1 MEKIEPALYLIPVT
15 LGETEYQ
22 KVLPEYNKKI
32 LRGIKNFIVENRR
45 SAIRFLKLA
54 DSSIDIDSLE
64 FLELNE
70 HSDLARIS
78 NYLDPLLKKKLP
90 MGIISEAGCP
100 AVADPGAAVVEMA
113 QKKNLKVVPLSGP
126 SSMIMAVMASGLN
139 GQSFAFNGY
148 LPVKPNERAAKIRQL
163 ENRAW
168 NEKQTQL
175 FIEAPYR
182 NLKMLES
189 ILNSC
194 RNETLVCV
202 AAGLT
207 TEQEFIKTL
216 SVAEWK
222 KSNEPPINKLPA
234 IFLIYRSR
242 KMSMI
247 LMGIKHCGK
256 STQGRIIS
264 KKLSVPFFDTD
275 DVVFE
280 MTGKTPRQ
288 IYTELGNEGFQEAEE
303 KACSFLLEKINSS
316 AEKNAVIATGGG
328 ICGNKKALD
337 VLKKIGT
344 FVFLKTPERI
354 ASFRVLRE
362 ISVAQDGTLLNV
374 PAFIAKKNPRSVAD
388 AKKIFHD
395 FFIERECIYEQL
407 ADVVIDMSSS
417 SKEANA
423 AKIIESVSSKV

>member
-1 MEKIEPALYLIPVT
+1 M
-15 LGETEYQ
+15 
-22 KVLPEYNKKI
+22 
-32 LRGIKNFIVENRR
+32 
-45 SAIRFLKLA
+45 
-54 DSSIDIDSLE
+54 SI
-64 FLELNE
+64 
-70 HSDLARIS
+70 
-78 NYLDPLLKKKLP
+78 
-90 MGIISEAGCP
+90 
-100 AVADPGAAVVEMA
+100 
-113 QKKNLKVVPLSGP
+113 
-126 SSMIMAVMASGLN
+126 
-139 GQSFAFNGY
+139 
-148 LPVKPNERAAKIRQL
+148 
-163 ENRAW
+163 
-168 NEKQTQL
+168 
-175 FIEAPYR
+175 
-182 NLKMLES
+182 
-189 ILNSC
+189 
-194 RNETLVCV
+194 
-202 AAGLT
+202 
-207 TEQEFIKTL
+207 
-216 SVAEWK
+216 
-222 KSNEPPINKLPA
+222 
-234 IFLIYRSR
+234 
-242 KMSMI
+242 I

-275 DVVFE
+275 DVIFE

-344 FVFLKTPERI
+344 FVFFKTPERI

>member
-1 MEKIEPALYLIPVT
+1 M
-15 LGETEYQ
+15 
-22 KVLPEYNKKI
+22 
-32 LRGIKNFIVENRR
+32 
-45 SAIRFLKLA
+45 
-54 DSSIDIDSLE
+54 SI
-64 FLELNE
+64 
-70 HSDLARIS
+70 
-78 NYLDPLLKKKLP
+78 
-90 MGIISEAGCP
+90 
-100 AVADPGAAVVEMA
+100 
-113 QKKNLKVVPLSGP
+113 
-126 SSMIMAVMASGLN
+126 
-139 GQSFAFNGY
+139 
-148 LPVKPNERAAKIRQL
+148 
-163 ENRAW
+163 
-168 NEKQTQL
+168 
-175 FIEAPYR
+175 
-182 NLKMLES
+182 
-189 ILNSC
+189 
-194 RNETLVCV
+194 
-202 AAGLT
+202 
-207 TEQEFIKTL
+207 
-216 SVAEWK
+216 
-222 KSNEPPINKLPA
+222 
-234 IFLIYRSR
+234 
-242 KMSMI
+242 I

-275 DVVFE
+275 DVIFE

-303 KACSFLLEKINSS
+303 KACLFLLEKINSS

-344 FVFLKTPERI
+344 FVFLRTPERI

>member
-1 MEKIEPALYLIPVT
+1 MS
-15 LGETEYQ
+15 
-22 KVLPEYNKKI
+22 
-32 LRGIKNFIVENRR
+32 IV
-45 SAIRFLKLA
+45 
-54 DSSIDIDSLE
+54 
-64 FLELNE
+64 
-70 HSDLARIS
+70 
-78 NYLDPLLKKKLP
+78 
-90 MGIISEAGCP
+90 
-100 AVADPGAAVVEMA
+100 
-113 QKKNLKVVPLSGP
+113 
-126 SSMIMAVMASGLN
+126 
-139 GQSFAFNGY
+139 
-148 LPVKPNERAAKIRQL
+148 
-163 ENRAW
+163 
-168 NEKQTQL
+168 
-175 FIEAPYR
+175 
-182 NLKMLES
+182 
-189 ILNSC
+189 
-194 RNETLVCV
+194 
-202 AAGLT
+202 
-207 TEQEFIKTL
+207 
-216 SVAEWK
+216 
-222 KSNEPPINKLPA
+222 
-234 IFLIYRSR
+234 
-242 KMSMI
+242 

-275 DVVFE
+275 DVIFE

-374 PAFIAKKNPRSVAD
+374 PAFIAKKNPRSIAD

>member
-1 MEKIEPALYLIPVT
+1 M
-15 LGETEYQ
+15 
-22 KVLPEYNKKI
+22 
-32 LRGIKNFIVENRR
+32 
-45 SAIRFLKLA
+45 
-54 DSSIDIDSLE
+54 SI
-64 FLELNE
+64 
-70 HSDLARIS
+70 
-78 NYLDPLLKKKLP
+78 
-90 MGIISEAGCP
+90 
-100 AVADPGAAVVEMA
+100 
-113 QKKNLKVVPLSGP
+113 
-126 SSMIMAVMASGLN
+126 
-139 GQSFAFNGY
+139 
-148 LPVKPNERAAKIRQL
+148 
-163 ENRAW
+163 
-168 NEKQTQL
+168 
-175 FIEAPYR
+175 
-182 NLKMLES
+182 
-189 ILNSC
+189 
-194 RNETLVCV
+194 
-202 AAGLT
+202 
-207 TEQEFIKTL
+207 
-216 SVAEWK
+216 
-222 KSNEPPINKLPA
+222 
-234 IFLIYRSR
+234 
-242 KMSMI
+242 I

-374 PAFIAKKNPRSVAD
+374 PAFIAKKDPRSVAD

>member
-1 MEKIEPALYLIPVT
+1 M
-15 LGETEYQ
+15 
-22 KVLPEYNKKI
+22 
-32 LRGIKNFIVENRR
+32 
-45 SAIRFLKLA
+45 
-54 DSSIDIDSLE
+54 SI
-64 FLELNE
+64 
-70 HSDLARIS
+70 
-78 NYLDPLLKKKLP
+78 
-90 MGIISEAGCP
+90 
-100 AVADPGAAVVEMA
+100 
-113 QKKNLKVVPLSGP
+113 
-126 SSMIMAVMASGLN
+126 
-139 GQSFAFNGY
+139 
-148 LPVKPNERAAKIRQL
+148 
-163 ENRAW
+163 
-168 NEKQTQL
+168 
-175 FIEAPYR
+175 
-182 NLKMLES
+182 
-189 ILNSC
+189 
-194 RNETLVCV
+194 
-202 AAGLT
+202 
-207 TEQEFIKTL
+207 
-216 SVAEWK
+216 
-222 KSNEPPINKLPA
+222 
-234 IFLIYRSR
+234 
-242 KMSMI
+242 I

-275 DVVFE
+275 DVIFE

-407 ADVVIDMSSS
+407 ADVVIDMSNS

>member
-1 MEKIEPALYLIPVT
+1 M
-15 LGETEYQ
+15 
-22 KVLPEYNKKI
+22 
-32 LRGIKNFIVENRR
+32 
-45 SAIRFLKLA
+45 
-54 DSSIDIDSLE
+54 SI
-64 FLELNE
+64 
-70 HSDLARIS
+70 
-78 NYLDPLLKKKLP
+78 
-90 MGIISEAGCP
+90 
-100 AVADPGAAVVEMA
+100 
-113 QKKNLKVVPLSGP
+113 
-126 SSMIMAVMASGLN
+126 
-139 GQSFAFNGY
+139 
-148 LPVKPNERAAKIRQL
+148 
-163 ENRAW
+163 
-168 NEKQTQL
+168 
-175 FIEAPYR
+175 
-182 NLKMLES
+182 
-189 ILNSC
+189 
-194 RNETLVCV
+194 
-202 AAGLT
+202 
-207 TEQEFIKTL
+207 
-216 SVAEWK
+216 
-222 KSNEPPINKLPA
+222 
-234 IFLIYRSR
+234 
-242 KMSMI
+242 I

-275 DVVFE
+275 DVIFE
-280 MTGKTPRQ
+280 MTRKTPRQ

>member
-1 MEKIEPALYLIPVT
+1 M
-15 LGETEYQ
+15 
-22 KVLPEYNKKI
+22 
-32 LRGIKNFIVENRR
+32 
-45 SAIRFLKLA
+45 
-54 DSSIDIDSLE
+54 SI
-64 FLELNE
+64 
-70 HSDLARIS
+70 
-78 NYLDPLLKKKLP
+78 
-90 MGIISEAGCP
+90 
-100 AVADPGAAVVEMA
+100 
-113 QKKNLKVVPLSGP
+113 
-126 SSMIMAVMASGLN
+126 
-139 GQSFAFNGY
+139 
-148 LPVKPNERAAKIRQL
+148 
-163 ENRAW
+163 
-168 NEKQTQL
+168 
-175 FIEAPYR
+175 
-182 NLKMLES
+182 
-189 ILNSC
+189 
-194 RNETLVCV
+194 
-202 AAGLT
+202 
-207 TEQEFIKTL
+207 
-216 SVAEWK
+216 
-222 KSNEPPINKLPA
+222 
-234 IFLIYRSR
+234 
-242 KMSMI
+242 I

-275 DVVFE
+275 DVIFE

-344 FVFLKTPERI
+344 FVFLRTPERI

>member
-1 MEKIEPALYLIPVT
+1 M
-15 LGETEYQ
+15 
-22 KVLPEYNKKI
+22 
-32 LRGIKNFIVENRR
+32 
-45 SAIRFLKLA
+45 
-54 DSSIDIDSLE
+54 SI
-64 FLELNE
+64 
-70 HSDLARIS
+70 
-78 NYLDPLLKKKLP
+78 
-90 MGIISEAGCP
+90 
-100 AVADPGAAVVEMA
+100 
-113 QKKNLKVVPLSGP
+113 
-126 SSMIMAVMASGLN
+126 
-139 GQSFAFNGY
+139 
-148 LPVKPNERAAKIRQL
+148 
-163 ENRAW
+163 
-168 NEKQTQL
+168 
-175 FIEAPYR
+175 
-182 NLKMLES
+182 
-189 ILNSC
+189 
-194 RNETLVCV
+194 
-202 AAGLT
+202 
-207 TEQEFIKTL
+207 
-216 SVAEWK
+216 
-222 KSNEPPINKLPA
+222 
-234 IFLIYRSR
+234 
-242 KMSMI
+242 I

-288 IYTELGNEGFQEAEE
+288 IYTELGNESFQEAEE
-303 KACSFLLEKINSS
+303 KACSFLHEKINSS

>member
-1 MEKIEPALYLIPVT
+1 M
-15 LGETEYQ
+15 
-22 KVLPEYNKKI
+22 
-32 LRGIKNFIVENRR
+32 
-45 SAIRFLKLA
+45 
-54 DSSIDIDSLE
+54 SI
-64 FLELNE
+64 
-70 HSDLARIS
+70 
-78 NYLDPLLKKKLP
+78 
-90 MGIISEAGCP
+90 
-100 AVADPGAAVVEMA
+100 
-113 QKKNLKVVPLSGP
+113 
-126 SSMIMAVMASGLN
+126 
-139 GQSFAFNGY
+139 
-148 LPVKPNERAAKIRQL
+148 
-163 ENRAW
+163 
-168 NEKQTQL
+168 
-175 FIEAPYR
+175 
-182 NLKMLES
+182 
-189 ILNSC
+189 
-194 RNETLVCV
+194 
-202 AAGLT
+202 
-207 TEQEFIKTL
+207 
-216 SVAEWK
+216 
-222 KSNEPPINKLPA
+222 
-234 IFLIYRSR
+234 
-242 KMSMI
+242 I

-288 IYTELGNEGFQEAEE
+288 IYTELGNEGFQKAEE

-337 VLKKIGT
+337 VLKKIGA

>member
-1 MEKIEPALYLIPVT
+1 M
-15 LGETEYQ
+15 
-22 KVLPEYNKKI
+22 
-32 LRGIKNFIVENRR
+32 
-45 SAIRFLKLA
+45 
-54 DSSIDIDSLE
+54 SI
-64 FLELNE
+64 
-70 HSDLARIS
+70 
-78 NYLDPLLKKKLP
+78 
-90 MGIISEAGCP
+90 
-100 AVADPGAAVVEMA
+100 
-113 QKKNLKVVPLSGP
+113 
-126 SSMIMAVMASGLN
+126 
-139 GQSFAFNGY
+139 
-148 LPVKPNERAAKIRQL
+148 
-163 ENRAW
+163 
-168 NEKQTQL
+168 
-175 FIEAPYR
+175 
-182 NLKMLES
+182 
-189 ILNSC
+189 
-194 RNETLVCV
+194 
-202 AAGLT
+202 
-207 TEQEFIKTL
+207 
-216 SVAEWK
+216 
-222 KSNEPPINKLPA
+222 
-234 IFLIYRSR
+234 
-242 KMSMI
+242 I

-362 ISVAQDGTLLNV
+362 ISVAQDGTLSNV

>member
-1 MEKIEPALYLIPVT
+1 M
-15 LGETEYQ
+15 
-22 KVLPEYNKKI
+22 
-32 LRGIKNFIVENRR
+32 
-45 SAIRFLKLA
+45 
-54 DSSIDIDSLE
+54 SI
-64 FLELNE
+64 
-70 HSDLARIS
+70 
-78 NYLDPLLKKKLP
+78 
-90 MGIISEAGCP
+90 
-100 AVADPGAAVVEMA
+100 
-113 QKKNLKVVPLSGP
+113 
-126 SSMIMAVMASGLN
+126 
-139 GQSFAFNGY
+139 
-148 LPVKPNERAAKIRQL
+148 
-163 ENRAW
+163 
-168 NEKQTQL
+168 
-175 FIEAPYR
+175 
-182 NLKMLES
+182 
-189 ILNSC
+189 
-194 RNETLVCV
+194 
-202 AAGLT
+202 
-207 TEQEFIKTL
+207 
-216 SVAEWK
+216 
-222 KSNEPPINKLPA
+222 
-234 IFLIYRSR
+234 
-242 KMSMI
+242 I

-275 DVVFE
+275 DVIFE

-303 KACSFLLEKINSS
+303 KACSFLLEKINST

>member
-1 MEKIEPALYLIPVT
+1 M
-15 LGETEYQ
+15 
-22 KVLPEYNKKI
+22 
-32 LRGIKNFIVENRR
+32 
-45 SAIRFLKLA
+45 
-54 DSSIDIDSLE
+54 SI
-64 FLELNE
+64 
-70 HSDLARIS
+70 
-78 NYLDPLLKKKLP
+78 
-90 MGIISEAGCP
+90 
-100 AVADPGAAVVEMA
+100 
-113 QKKNLKVVPLSGP
+113 
-126 SSMIMAVMASGLN
+126 
-139 GQSFAFNGY
+139 
-148 LPVKPNERAAKIRQL
+148 
-163 ENRAW
+163 
-168 NEKQTQL
+168 
-175 FIEAPYR
+175 
-182 NLKMLES
+182 
-189 ILNSC
+189 
-194 RNETLVCV
+194 
-202 AAGLT
+202 
-207 TEQEFIKTL
+207 
-216 SVAEWK
+216 
-222 KSNEPPINKLPA
+222 
-234 IFLIYRSR
+234 
-242 KMSMI
+242 I

-344 FVFLKTPERI
+344 FVFLKTSERI

-423 AKIIESVSSKV
+423 RKIIETVSSKV

>member
-1 MEKIEPALYLIPVT
+1 M
-15 LGETEYQ
+15 
-22 KVLPEYNKKI
+22 
-32 LRGIKNFIVENRR
+32 
-45 SAIRFLKLA
+45 
-54 DSSIDIDSLE
+54 SI
-64 FLELNE
+64 
-70 HSDLARIS
+70 
-78 NYLDPLLKKKLP
+78 
-90 MGIISEAGCP
+90 
-100 AVADPGAAVVEMA
+100 
-113 QKKNLKVVPLSGP
+113 
-126 SSMIMAVMASGLN
+126 
-139 GQSFAFNGY
+139 
-148 LPVKPNERAAKIRQL
+148 
-163 ENRAW
+163 
-168 NEKQTQL
+168 
-175 FIEAPYR
+175 
-182 NLKMLES
+182 
-189 ILNSC
+189 
-194 RNETLVCV
+194 
-202 AAGLT
+202 
-207 TEQEFIKTL
+207 
-216 SVAEWK
+216 
-222 KSNEPPINKLPA
+222 
-234 IFLIYRSR
+234 
-242 KMSMI
+242 I

-303 KACSFLLEKINSS
+303 KACLFLLEKINSS

-344 FVFLKTPERI
+344 FVFLRTPERI

>member
-1 MEKIEPALYLIPVT
+1 
-15 LGETEYQ
+15 
-22 KVLPEYNKKI
+22 
-32 LRGIKNFIVENRR
+32 
-45 SAIRFLKLA
+45 
-54 DSSIDIDSLE
+54 
-64 FLELNE
+64 
-70 HSDLARIS
+70 
-78 NYLDPLLKKKLP
+78 
-90 MGIISEAGCP
+90 
-100 AVADPGAAVVEMA
+100 
-113 QKKNLKVVPLSGP
+113 
-126 SSMIMAVMASGLN
+126 
-139 GQSFAFNGY
+139 
-148 LPVKPNERAAKIRQL
+148 
-163 ENRAW
+163 
-168 NEKQTQL
+168 
-175 FIEAPYR
+175 
-182 NLKMLES
+182 
-189 ILNSC
+189 
-194 RNETLVCV
+194 
-202 AAGLT
+202 
-207 TEQEFIKTL
+207 
-216 SVAEWK
+216 
-222 KSNEPPINKLPA
+222 
-234 IFLIYRSR
+234 
-242 KMSMI
+242 MSMI

-374 PAFIAKKNPRSVAD
+374 PAFIAKK
-388 AKKIFHD
+388 IFHD

>member
-1 MEKIEPALYLIPVT
+1 M
-15 LGETEYQ
+15 
-22 KVLPEYNKKI
+22 
-32 LRGIKNFIVENRR
+32 
-45 SAIRFLKLA
+45 
-54 DSSIDIDSLE
+54 SI
-64 FLELNE
+64 
-70 HSDLARIS
+70 
-78 NYLDPLLKKKLP
+78 
-90 MGIISEAGCP
+90 
-100 AVADPGAAVVEMA
+100 
-113 QKKNLKVVPLSGP
+113 
-126 SSMIMAVMASGLN
+126 
-139 GQSFAFNGY
+139 
-148 LPVKPNERAAKIRQL
+148 
-163 ENRAW
+163 
-168 NEKQTQL
+168 
-175 FIEAPYR
+175 
-182 NLKMLES
+182 
-189 ILNSC
+189 
-194 RNETLVCV
+194 
-202 AAGLT
+202 
-207 TEQEFIKTL
+207 
-216 SVAEWK
+216 
-222 KSNEPPINKLPA
+222 
-234 IFLIYRSR
+234 
-242 KMSMI
+242 I

-344 FVFLKTPERI
+344 FVFLRTPERI

-407 ADVVIDMSSS
+407 ADIVIDMSSS

>member
-1 MEKIEPALYLIPVT
+1 M
-15 LGETEYQ
+15 
-22 KVLPEYNKKI
+22 
-32 LRGIKNFIVENRR
+32 
-45 SAIRFLKLA
+45 
-54 DSSIDIDSLE
+54 SI
-64 FLELNE
+64 
-70 HSDLARIS
+70 
-78 NYLDPLLKKKLP
+78 
-90 MGIISEAGCP
+90 
-100 AVADPGAAVVEMA
+100 
-113 QKKNLKVVPLSGP
+113 
-126 SSMIMAVMASGLN
+126 
-139 GQSFAFNGY
+139 
-148 LPVKPNERAAKIRQL
+148 
-163 ENRAW
+163 
-168 NEKQTQL
+168 
-175 FIEAPYR
+175 
-182 NLKMLES
+182 
-189 ILNSC
+189 
-194 RNETLVCV
+194 
-202 AAGLT
+202 
-207 TEQEFIKTL
+207 
-216 SVAEWK
+216 
-222 KSNEPPINKLPA
+222 
-234 IFLIYRSR
+234 
-242 KMSMI
+242 I

-288 IYTELGNEGFQEAEE
+288 IYTELGNEGFQKAEE

>member
-1 MEKIEPALYLIPVT
+1 M
-15 LGETEYQ
+15 
-22 KVLPEYNKKI
+22 
-32 LRGIKNFIVENRR
+32 
-45 SAIRFLKLA
+45 
-54 DSSIDIDSLE
+54 SI
-64 FLELNE
+64 
-70 HSDLARIS
+70 
-78 NYLDPLLKKKLP
+78 
-90 MGIISEAGCP
+90 
-100 AVADPGAAVVEMA
+100 
-113 QKKNLKVVPLSGP
+113 
-126 SSMIMAVMASGLN
+126 
-139 GQSFAFNGY
+139 
-148 LPVKPNERAAKIRQL
+148 
-163 ENRAW
+163 
-168 NEKQTQL
+168 
-175 FIEAPYR
+175 
-182 NLKMLES
+182 
-189 ILNSC
+189 
-194 RNETLVCV
+194 
-202 AAGLT
+202 
-207 TEQEFIKTL
+207 
-216 SVAEWK
+216 
-222 KSNEPPINKLPA
+222 
-234 IFLIYRSR
+234 
-242 KMSMI
+242 I

-288 IYTELGNEGFQEAEE
+288 IYTELGNEGFQKAEE

-344 FVFLKTPERI
+344 FVFLRTPERI

-407 ADVVIDMSSS
+407 ADVVIDMFSS

>member
-1 MEKIEPALYLIPVT
+1 M
-15 LGETEYQ
+15 
-22 KVLPEYNKKI
+22 
-32 LRGIKNFIVENRR
+32 
-45 SAIRFLKLA
+45 
-54 DSSIDIDSLE
+54 SI
-64 FLELNE
+64 
-70 HSDLARIS
+70 
-78 NYLDPLLKKKLP
+78 
-90 MGIISEAGCP
+90 
-100 AVADPGAAVVEMA
+100 
-113 QKKNLKVVPLSGP
+113 
-126 SSMIMAVMASGLN
+126 
-139 GQSFAFNGY
+139 
-148 LPVKPNERAAKIRQL
+148 
-163 ENRAW
+163 
-168 NEKQTQL
+168 
-175 FIEAPYR
+175 
-182 NLKMLES
+182 
-189 ILNSC
+189 
-194 RNETLVCV
+194 
-202 AAGLT
+202 
-207 TEQEFIKTL
+207 
-216 SVAEWK
+216 
-222 KSNEPPINKLPA
+222 
-234 IFLIYRSR
+234 
-242 KMSMI
+242 I

-275 DVVFE
+275 DVIFE

-316 AEKNAVIATGGG
+316 AEKNAVVATGGG

-337 VLKKIGT
+337 VLKKIGA

>member
-1 MEKIEPALYLIPVT
+1 
-15 LGETEYQ
+15 
-22 KVLPEYNKKI
+22 
-32 LRGIKNFIVENRR
+32 
-45 SAIRFLKLA
+45 
-54 DSSIDIDSLE
+54 
-64 FLELNE
+64 
-70 HSDLARIS
+70 
-78 NYLDPLLKKKLP
+78 
-90 MGIISEAGCP
+90 
-100 AVADPGAAVVEMA
+100 
-113 QKKNLKVVPLSGP
+113 
-126 SSMIMAVMASGLN
+126 
-139 GQSFAFNGY
+139 
-148 LPVKPNERAAKIRQL
+148 
-163 ENRAW
+163 
-168 NEKQTQL
+168 
-175 FIEAPYR
+175 
-182 NLKMLES
+182 
-189 ILNSC
+189 
-194 RNETLVCV
+194 
-202 AAGLT
+202 
-207 TEQEFIKTL
+207 
-216 SVAEWK
+216 
-222 KSNEPPINKLPA
+222 
-234 IFLIYRSR
+234 
-242 KMSMI
+242 MSMI

>member
-1 MEKIEPALYLIPVT
+1 M
-15 LGETEYQ
+15 
-22 KVLPEYNKKI
+22 
-32 LRGIKNFIVENRR
+32 
-45 SAIRFLKLA
+45 
-54 DSSIDIDSLE
+54 SI
-64 FLELNE
+64 
-70 HSDLARIS
+70 
-78 NYLDPLLKKKLP
+78 
-90 MGIISEAGCP
+90 
-100 AVADPGAAVVEMA
+100 
-113 QKKNLKVVPLSGP
+113 
-126 SSMIMAVMASGLN
+126 
-139 GQSFAFNGY
+139 
-148 LPVKPNERAAKIRQL
+148 
-163 ENRAW
+163 
-168 NEKQTQL
+168 
-175 FIEAPYR
+175 
-182 NLKMLES
+182 
-189 ILNSC
+189 
-194 RNETLVCV
+194 
-202 AAGLT
+202 
-207 TEQEFIKTL
+207 
-216 SVAEWK
+216 
-222 KSNEPPINKLPA
+222 
-234 IFLIYRSR
+234 
-242 KMSMI
+242 I

-275 DVVFE
+275 DVIFE

-328 ICGNKKALD
+328 ICTNKKALD

>member
-1 MEKIEPALYLIPVT
+1 M
-15 LGETEYQ
+15 
-22 KVLPEYNKKI
+22 
-32 LRGIKNFIVENRR
+32 
-45 SAIRFLKLA
+45 
-54 DSSIDIDSLE
+54 SI
-64 FLELNE
+64 
-70 HSDLARIS
+70 
-78 NYLDPLLKKKLP
+78 
-90 MGIISEAGCP
+90 
-100 AVADPGAAVVEMA
+100 
-113 QKKNLKVVPLSGP
+113 
-126 SSMIMAVMASGLN
+126 
-139 GQSFAFNGY
+139 
-148 LPVKPNERAAKIRQL
+148 
-163 ENRAW
+163 
-168 NEKQTQL
+168 
-175 FIEAPYR
+175 
-182 NLKMLES
+182 
-189 ILNSC
+189 
-194 RNETLVCV
+194 
-202 AAGLT
+202 
-207 TEQEFIKTL
+207 
-216 SVAEWK
+216 
-222 KSNEPPINKLPA
+222 
-234 IFLIYRSR
+234 
-242 KMSMI
+242 I

-288 IYTELGNEGFQEAEE
+288 IYTELGNEGFQKAEE

-344 FVFLKTPERI
+344 FVFLRTPERI

>member
-1 MEKIEPALYLIPVT
+1 M
-15 LGETEYQ
+15 
-22 KVLPEYNKKI
+22 
-32 LRGIKNFIVENRR
+32 
-45 SAIRFLKLA
+45 
-54 DSSIDIDSLE
+54 SI
-64 FLELNE
+64 
-70 HSDLARIS
+70 
-78 NYLDPLLKKKLP
+78 
-90 MGIISEAGCP
+90 
-100 AVADPGAAVVEMA
+100 
-113 QKKNLKVVPLSGP
+113 
-126 SSMIMAVMASGLN
+126 
-139 GQSFAFNGY
+139 
-148 LPVKPNERAAKIRQL
+148 
-163 ENRAW
+163 
-168 NEKQTQL
+168 
-175 FIEAPYR
+175 
-182 NLKMLES
+182 
-189 ILNSC
+189 
-194 RNETLVCV
+194 
-202 AAGLT
+202 
-207 TEQEFIKTL
+207 
-216 SVAEWK
+216 
-222 KSNEPPINKLPA
+222 
-234 IFLIYRSR
+234 
-242 KMSMI
+242 I

-275 DVVFE
+275 DVIFE

-316 AEKNAVIATGGG
+316 VEKNAVIATGGG

-374 PAFIAKKNPRSVAD
+374 PAFIAKKNPRSIAD

>member
-1 MEKIEPALYLIPVT
+1 M
-15 LGETEYQ
+15 
-22 KVLPEYNKKI
+22 
-32 LRGIKNFIVENRR
+32 
-45 SAIRFLKLA
+45 
-54 DSSIDIDSLE
+54 SI
-64 FLELNE
+64 
-70 HSDLARIS
+70 
-78 NYLDPLLKKKLP
+78 
-90 MGIISEAGCP
+90 
-100 AVADPGAAVVEMA
+100 
-113 QKKNLKVVPLSGP
+113 
-126 SSMIMAVMASGLN
+126 
-139 GQSFAFNGY
+139 
-148 LPVKPNERAAKIRQL
+148 
-163 ENRAW
+163 
-168 NEKQTQL
+168 
-175 FIEAPYR
+175 
-182 NLKMLES
+182 
-189 ILNSC
+189 
-194 RNETLVCV
+194 
-202 AAGLT
+202 
-207 TEQEFIKTL
+207 
-216 SVAEWK
+216 
-222 KSNEPPINKLPA
+222 
-234 IFLIYRSR
+234 
-242 KMSMI
+242 I

-275 DVVFE
+275 DVIFE

-344 FVFLKTPERI
+344 FVFLKTSERI

>member
-1 MEKIEPALYLIPVT
+1 M
-15 LGETEYQ
+15 
-22 KVLPEYNKKI
+22 
-32 LRGIKNFIVENRR
+32 
-45 SAIRFLKLA
+45 
-54 DSSIDIDSLE
+54 SI
-64 FLELNE
+64 
-70 HSDLARIS
+70 
-78 NYLDPLLKKKLP
+78 
-90 MGIISEAGCP
+90 
-100 AVADPGAAVVEMA
+100 
-113 QKKNLKVVPLSGP
+113 
-126 SSMIMAVMASGLN
+126 
-139 GQSFAFNGY
+139 
-148 LPVKPNERAAKIRQL
+148 
-163 ENRAW
+163 
-168 NEKQTQL
+168 
-175 FIEAPYR
+175 
-182 NLKMLES
+182 
-189 ILNSC
+189 
-194 RNETLVCV
+194 
-202 AAGLT
+202 
-207 TEQEFIKTL
+207 
-216 SVAEWK
+216 
-222 KSNEPPINKLPA
+222 
-234 IFLIYRSR
+234 
-242 KMSMI
+242 I

-275 DVVFE
+275 DVIFE

-344 FVFLKTPERI
+344 FIFLKTPERI

>member
-1 MEKIEPALYLIPVT
+1 M
-15 LGETEYQ
+15 
-22 KVLPEYNKKI
+22 
-32 LRGIKNFIVENRR
+32 
-45 SAIRFLKLA
+45 
-54 DSSIDIDSLE
+54 SI
-64 FLELNE
+64 
-70 HSDLARIS
+70 
-78 NYLDPLLKKKLP
+78 
-90 MGIISEAGCP
+90 
-100 AVADPGAAVVEMA
+100 
-113 QKKNLKVVPLSGP
+113 
-126 SSMIMAVMASGLN
+126 
-139 GQSFAFNGY
+139 
-148 LPVKPNERAAKIRQL
+148 
-163 ENRAW
+163 
-168 NEKQTQL
+168 
-175 FIEAPYR
+175 
-182 NLKMLES
+182 
-189 ILNSC
+189 
-194 RNETLVCV
+194 
-202 AAGLT
+202 
-207 TEQEFIKTL
+207 
-216 SVAEWK
+216 
-222 KSNEPPINKLPA
+222 
-234 IFLIYRSR
+234 
-242 KMSMI
+242 I

-275 DVVFE
+275 DVIFE

-395 FFIERECIYEQL
+395 FFIERELIYEQL
-407 ADVVIDMSSS
+407 ADVVIDMSGS

-423 AKIIESVSSKV
+423 RKIIETVSSKV

>member
-1 MEKIEPALYLIPVT
+1 M
-15 LGETEYQ
+15 
-22 KVLPEYNKKI
+22 
-32 LRGIKNFIVENRR
+32 
-45 SAIRFLKLA
+45 
-54 DSSIDIDSLE
+54 SI
-64 FLELNE
+64 
-70 HSDLARIS
+70 
-78 NYLDPLLKKKLP
+78 
-90 MGIISEAGCP
+90 
-100 AVADPGAAVVEMA
+100 
-113 QKKNLKVVPLSGP
+113 
-126 SSMIMAVMASGLN
+126 
-139 GQSFAFNGY
+139 
-148 LPVKPNERAAKIRQL
+148 
-163 ENRAW
+163 
-168 NEKQTQL
+168 
-175 FIEAPYR
+175 
-182 NLKMLES
+182 
-189 ILNSC
+189 
-194 RNETLVCV
+194 
-202 AAGLT
+202 
-207 TEQEFIKTL
+207 
-216 SVAEWK
+216 
-222 KSNEPPINKLPA
+222 
-234 IFLIYRSR
+234 
-242 KMSMI
+242 I

-256 STQGRIIS
+256 STQGHIIS

-275 DVVFE
+275 DVIFE

>member
-1 MEKIEPALYLIPVT
+1 M
-15 LGETEYQ
+15 
-22 KVLPEYNKKI
+22 
-32 LRGIKNFIVENRR
+32 
-45 SAIRFLKLA
+45 
-54 DSSIDIDSLE
+54 SI
-64 FLELNE
+64 
-70 HSDLARIS
+70 
-78 NYLDPLLKKKLP
+78 
-90 MGIISEAGCP
+90 
-100 AVADPGAAVVEMA
+100 
-113 QKKNLKVVPLSGP
+113 
-126 SSMIMAVMASGLN
+126 
-139 GQSFAFNGY
+139 
-148 LPVKPNERAAKIRQL
+148 
-163 ENRAW
+163 
-168 NEKQTQL
+168 
-175 FIEAPYR
+175 
-182 NLKMLES
+182 
-189 ILNSC
+189 
-194 RNETLVCV
+194 
-202 AAGLT
+202 
-207 TEQEFIKTL
+207 
-216 SVAEWK
+216 
-222 KSNEPPINKLPA
+222 
-234 IFLIYRSR
+234 
-242 KMSMI
+242 I

-275 DVVFE
+275 DVIFE

-362 ISVAQDGTLLNV
+362 ISVAQDGTILNV

>member
-1 MEKIEPALYLIPVT
+1 M
-15 LGETEYQ
+15 
-22 KVLPEYNKKI
+22 
-32 LRGIKNFIVENRR
+32 
-45 SAIRFLKLA
+45 
-54 DSSIDIDSLE
+54 SI
-64 FLELNE
+64 
-70 HSDLARIS
+70 
-78 NYLDPLLKKKLP
+78 
-90 MGIISEAGCP
+90 
-100 AVADPGAAVVEMA
+100 
-113 QKKNLKVVPLSGP
+113 
-126 SSMIMAVMASGLN
+126 
-139 GQSFAFNGY
+139 
-148 LPVKPNERAAKIRQL
+148 
-163 ENRAW
+163 
-168 NEKQTQL
+168 
-175 FIEAPYR
+175 
-182 NLKMLES
+182 
-189 ILNSC
+189 
-194 RNETLVCV
+194 
-202 AAGLT
+202 
-207 TEQEFIKTL
+207 
-216 SVAEWK
+216 
-222 KSNEPPINKLPA
+222 
-234 IFLIYRSR
+234 
-242 KMSMI
+242 I

-275 DVVFE
+275 DVIFE

-344 FVFLKTPERI
+344 FVFLRTPERI

-407 ADVVIDMSSS
+407 ADVVIDMSGS

>member
-1 MEKIEPALYLIPVT
+1 M
-15 LGETEYQ
+15 
-22 KVLPEYNKKI
+22 
-32 LRGIKNFIVENRR
+32 
-45 SAIRFLKLA
+45 
-54 DSSIDIDSLE
+54 SI
-64 FLELNE
+64 
-70 HSDLARIS
+70 
-78 NYLDPLLKKKLP
+78 
-90 MGIISEAGCP
+90 
-100 AVADPGAAVVEMA
+100 
-113 QKKNLKVVPLSGP
+113 
-126 SSMIMAVMASGLN
+126 
-139 GQSFAFNGY
+139 
-148 LPVKPNERAAKIRQL
+148 
-163 ENRAW
+163 
-168 NEKQTQL
+168 
-175 FIEAPYR
+175 
-182 NLKMLES
+182 
-189 ILNSC
+189 
-194 RNETLVCV
+194 
-202 AAGLT
+202 
-207 TEQEFIKTL
+207 
-216 SVAEWK
+216 
-222 KSNEPPINKLPA
+222 
-234 IFLIYRSR
+234 
-242 KMSMI
+242 I

-256 STQGRIIS
+256 TTQGRIIS

-362 ISVAQDGTLLNV
+362 ISIAQDGTLLNV

>member
-1 MEKIEPALYLIPVT
+1 M
-15 LGETEYQ
+15 
-22 KVLPEYNKKI
+22 
-32 LRGIKNFIVENRR
+32 
-45 SAIRFLKLA
+45 
-54 DSSIDIDSLE
+54 SI
-64 FLELNE
+64 
-70 HSDLARIS
+70 
-78 NYLDPLLKKKLP
+78 
-90 MGIISEAGCP
+90 
-100 AVADPGAAVVEMA
+100 
-113 QKKNLKVVPLSGP
+113 
-126 SSMIMAVMASGLN
+126 
-139 GQSFAFNGY
+139 
-148 LPVKPNERAAKIRQL
+148 
-163 ENRAW
+163 
-168 NEKQTQL
+168 
-175 FIEAPYR
+175 
-182 NLKMLES
+182 
-189 ILNSC
+189 
-194 RNETLVCV
+194 
-202 AAGLT
+202 
-207 TEQEFIKTL
+207 
-216 SVAEWK
+216 
-222 KSNEPPINKLPA
+222 
-234 IFLIYRSR
+234 
-242 KMSMI
+242 I

-275 DVVFE
+275 DVIFE

-337 VLKKIGT
+337 ILKKIGT

-362 ISVAQDGTLLNV
+362 ISIAQDGTLLNV

>member
-1 MEKIEPALYLIPVT
+1 M
-15 LGETEYQ
+15 
-22 KVLPEYNKKI
+22 
-32 LRGIKNFIVENRR
+32 
-45 SAIRFLKLA
+45 
-54 DSSIDIDSLE
+54 SI
-64 FLELNE
+64 
-70 HSDLARIS
+70 
-78 NYLDPLLKKKLP
+78 
-90 MGIISEAGCP
+90 
-100 AVADPGAAVVEMA
+100 
-113 QKKNLKVVPLSGP
+113 
-126 SSMIMAVMASGLN
+126 
-139 GQSFAFNGY
+139 
-148 LPVKPNERAAKIRQL
+148 
-163 ENRAW
+163 
-168 NEKQTQL
+168 
-175 FIEAPYR
+175 
-182 NLKMLES
+182 
-189 ILNSC
+189 
-194 RNETLVCV
+194 
-202 AAGLT
+202 
-207 TEQEFIKTL
+207 
-216 SVAEWK
+216 
-222 KSNEPPINKLPA
+222 
-234 IFLIYRSR
+234 
-242 KMSMI
+242 I

-275 DVVFE
+275 DVIFE

-362 ISVAQDGTLLNV
+362 ISVVQDGTLLNV

-407 ADVVIDMSSS
+407 ADIVIDMSSS

>member
-1 MEKIEPALYLIPVT
+1 M
-15 LGETEYQ
+15 
-22 KVLPEYNKKI
+22 
-32 LRGIKNFIVENRR
+32 
-45 SAIRFLKLA
+45 
-54 DSSIDIDSLE
+54 SI
-64 FLELNE
+64 
-70 HSDLARIS
+70 
-78 NYLDPLLKKKLP
+78 
-90 MGIISEAGCP
+90 
-100 AVADPGAAVVEMA
+100 
-113 QKKNLKVVPLSGP
+113 
-126 SSMIMAVMASGLN
+126 
-139 GQSFAFNGY
+139 
-148 LPVKPNERAAKIRQL
+148 
-163 ENRAW
+163 
-168 NEKQTQL
+168 
-175 FIEAPYR
+175 
-182 NLKMLES
+182 
-189 ILNSC
+189 
-194 RNETLVCV
+194 
-202 AAGLT
+202 
-207 TEQEFIKTL
+207 
-216 SVAEWK
+216 
-222 KSNEPPINKLPA
+222 
-234 IFLIYRSR
+234 
-242 KMSMI
+242 I

-275 DVVFE
+275 DVIFE

-362 ISVAQDGTLLNV
+362 ISVAQDGTILNV

-423 AKIIESVSSKV
+423 AKIIESVSYKV

>member
-1 MEKIEPALYLIPVT
+1 M
-15 LGETEYQ
+15 
-22 KVLPEYNKKI
+22 
-32 LRGIKNFIVENRR
+32 
-45 SAIRFLKLA
+45 
-54 DSSIDIDSLE
+54 SI
-64 FLELNE
+64 
-70 HSDLARIS
+70 
-78 NYLDPLLKKKLP
+78 
-90 MGIISEAGCP
+90 
-100 AVADPGAAVVEMA
+100 
-113 QKKNLKVVPLSGP
+113 
-126 SSMIMAVMASGLN
+126 
-139 GQSFAFNGY
+139 
-148 LPVKPNERAAKIRQL
+148 
-163 ENRAW
+163 
-168 NEKQTQL
+168 
-175 FIEAPYR
+175 
-182 NLKMLES
+182 
-189 ILNSC
+189 
-194 RNETLVCV
+194 
-202 AAGLT
+202 
-207 TEQEFIKTL
+207 
-216 SVAEWK
+216 
-222 KSNEPPINKLPA
+222 
-234 IFLIYRSR
+234 
-242 KMSMI
+242 I

-275 DVVFE
+275 DVIFE

-316 AEKNAVIATGGG
+316 AEKNAVVATGGG

-344 FVFLKTPERI
+344 FVFLRTPERI

-388 AKKIFHD
+388 VKKIFHD

>member
-1 MEKIEPALYLIPVT
+1 M
-15 LGETEYQ
+15 
-22 KVLPEYNKKI
+22 
-32 LRGIKNFIVENRR
+32 
-45 SAIRFLKLA
+45 
-54 DSSIDIDSLE
+54 SI
-64 FLELNE
+64 
-70 HSDLARIS
+70 
-78 NYLDPLLKKKLP
+78 
-90 MGIISEAGCP
+90 
-100 AVADPGAAVVEMA
+100 
-113 QKKNLKVVPLSGP
+113 
-126 SSMIMAVMASGLN
+126 
-139 GQSFAFNGY
+139 
-148 LPVKPNERAAKIRQL
+148 
-163 ENRAW
+163 
-168 NEKQTQL
+168 
-175 FIEAPYR
+175 
-182 NLKMLES
+182 
-189 ILNSC
+189 
-194 RNETLVCV
+194 
-202 AAGLT
+202 
-207 TEQEFIKTL
+207 
-216 SVAEWK
+216 
-222 KSNEPPINKLPA
+222 
-234 IFLIYRSR
+234 
-242 KMSMI
+242 I

-275 DVVFE
+275 DVIFE

-288 IYTELGNEGFQEAEE
+288 IYTELGNEGFQKAEE

>member
-1 MEKIEPALYLIPVT
+1 M
-15 LGETEYQ
+15 
-22 KVLPEYNKKI
+22 
-32 LRGIKNFIVENRR
+32 
-45 SAIRFLKLA
+45 
-54 DSSIDIDSLE
+54 SI
-64 FLELNE
+64 
-70 HSDLARIS
+70 
-78 NYLDPLLKKKLP
+78 
-90 MGIISEAGCP
+90 
-100 AVADPGAAVVEMA
+100 
-113 QKKNLKVVPLSGP
+113 
-126 SSMIMAVMASGLN
+126 
-139 GQSFAFNGY
+139 
-148 LPVKPNERAAKIRQL
+148 
-163 ENRAW
+163 
-168 NEKQTQL
+168 
-175 FIEAPYR
+175 
-182 NLKMLES
+182 
-189 ILNSC
+189 
-194 RNETLVCV
+194 
-202 AAGLT
+202 
-207 TEQEFIKTL
+207 
-216 SVAEWK
+216 
-222 KSNEPPINKLPA
+222 
-234 IFLIYRSR
+234 
-242 KMSMI
+242 I

-256 STQGRIIS
+256 TTQGRIIS

>member
-1 MEKIEPALYLIPVT
+1 M
-15 LGETEYQ
+15 
-22 KVLPEYNKKI
+22 
-32 LRGIKNFIVENRR
+32 
-45 SAIRFLKLA
+45 
-54 DSSIDIDSLE
+54 
-64 FLELNE
+64 
-70 HSDLARIS
+70 RI
-78 NYLDPLLKKKLP
+78 
-90 MGIISEAGCP
+90 
-100 AVADPGAAVVEMA
+100 
-113 QKKNLKVVPLSGP
+113 
-126 SSMIMAVMASGLN
+126 
-139 GQSFAFNGY
+139 
-148 LPVKPNERAAKIRQL
+148 
-163 ENRAW
+163 
-168 NEKQTQL
+168 
-175 FIEAPYR
+175 
-182 NLKMLES
+182 
-189 ILNSC
+189 
-194 RNETLVCV
+194 
-202 AAGLT
+202 
-207 TEQEFIKTL
+207 
-216 SVAEWK
+216 
-222 KSNEPPINKLPA
+222 
-234 IFLIYRSR
+234 
-242 KMSMI
+242 I

-288 IYTELGNEGFQEAEE
+288 IYTELGNEGFQKAEE